1 MKEYALSDVYSNG
14 SDLYKL
20 LDKKKL
26 NSLIV
31 KIKKENKQNQDEKH

>member
-1 MKEYALSDVYSNG
+1 MKEYALSGVYSNG

-26 NSLIV
+26 NYLIV
-31 KIKKENKQNQDEKH
+31 KIKKEKGERKK